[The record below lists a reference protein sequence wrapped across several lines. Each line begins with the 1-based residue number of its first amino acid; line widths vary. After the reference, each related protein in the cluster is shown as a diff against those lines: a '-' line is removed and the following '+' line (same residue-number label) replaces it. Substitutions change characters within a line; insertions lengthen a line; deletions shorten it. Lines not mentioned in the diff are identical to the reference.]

1 MMNDLLLGIGAGLV
15 FALCGLLFFIILIGI
30 GEILEW
36 FERRKK

>member
-1 MMNDLLLGIGAGLV
+1 MMNEILFGVGIGLVFGIGAL
-15 FALCGLLFFIILIGI
+15 LCFVILIGI